1 MTALIRSNS
10 DGSKAPENPPIPHIG
25 STGGRDQNALAER
38 IGTGRFLKR
47 DSIRTLRAVP
57 PTSIVK
63 AKTERL

>member
-1 MTALIRSNS
+1 VVGTRTL
-10 DGSKAPENPPIPHIG
+10 
-25 STGGRDQNALAER
+25 LAEQ

>member
-1 MTALIRSNS
+1 VVGTRTL
-10 DGSKAPENPPIPHIG
+10 
-25 STGGRDQNALAER
+25 LAER